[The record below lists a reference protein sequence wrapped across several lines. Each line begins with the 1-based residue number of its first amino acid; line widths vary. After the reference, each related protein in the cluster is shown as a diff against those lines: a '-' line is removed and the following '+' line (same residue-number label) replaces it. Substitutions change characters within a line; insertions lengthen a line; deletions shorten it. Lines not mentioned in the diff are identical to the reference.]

1 VSAVEQAATNSL
13 QQFGLSQMVTL
24 AEGEVF
30 LRVSHSTM
38 KNLIRTGKV
47 RSVKIGGSRRIL
59 VDSLREIAMRGTE

>member
-1 VSAVEQAATNSL
+1 MSAVEQAATNSL